1 MTERRADDSIDAQ
14 PSTDG
19 EDITDQTVAL
29 PLEQPDSVTSPAKSC
44 AGLSNPFE
52 QHSFTDDGYVS
63 DAKRHTI
70 GTRLKKALRLGP
82 PGEPDLRIEQI
93 INSLDKYDSG
103 YGKVAAIGDLD
114 GDFLVFRKFGWLHN
128 YALLYLQDELV
139 QQQDEIEAFDRWES
153 RNGDPTKLVSRR
165 KDHAFRESRRKE
177 LVGKLHV
184 KLAQYDELLLRMQ
197 RIQAIKRP
205 TERSQSNVSNLISN
219 TRSLVSDESDW
230 IRHGPD
236 LAAVGRSSEY
246 GWLNTFLEDML
257 NKISMGLTM
266 KIFRSHEQRLKTG
279 NEDLQLLSTERLDIF
294 LQMVL
299 TIIATVL
306 LLAPVFALFRLQPTT
321 QAEFRSQSNY
331 QILTVFVF
339 TLVFSASCSIFTKA
353 KRQEVFTATAAYCA
367 VLVVFLGNTSNVIMS
382 QDSR

>member
-1 MTERRADDSIDAQ
+1 MQLTLLNISSYPIPTNNDMKPSPNKDAQ
-14 PSTDG
+14 
-19 EDITDQTVAL
+19 
-29 PLEQPDSVTSPAKSC
+29 
-44 AGLSNPFE
+44 
-52 QHSFTDDGYVS
+52 
-63 DAKRHTI
+63 
-70 GTRLKKALRLGP
+70 
-82 PGEPDLRIEQI
+82 
-93 INSLDKYDSG
+93 
-103 YGKVAAIGDLD
+103 
-114 GDFLVFRKFGWLHN
+114 
-128 YALLYLQDELV
+128 
-139 QQQDEIEAFDRWES
+139 
-153 RNGDPTKLVSRR
+153 
-165 KDHAFRESRRKE
+165 
-177 LVGKLHV
+177 
-184 KLAQYDELLLRMQ
+184 
-197 RIQAIKRP
+197 
-205 TERSQSNVSNLISN
+205 
-219 TRSLVSDESDW
+219 
-230 IRHGPD
+230 
-236 LAAVGRSSEY
+236 
-246 GWLNTFLEDML
+246 
-257 NKISMGLTM
+257 